1 MWTDENAASAALF
14 DRARAV
20 MPGGST
26 RAAVWLDPY
35 PPYIA
40 RGEGAYVYDVD
51 GTEYLDLTNN
61 LGVLIHG
68 HAHPDVV
75 AAVRSQAGLGSC
87 FALPTESE
95 VDLAELICG
104 RVEGF
109 ERIRFINTGSEA
121 VGLALKIARSFTG
134 RQKIVK
140 LEGVYHGSNDFAE
153 ISNYSTPD
161 DWGNTPAAV
170 PVVRGT
176 PDGVLDAVL
185 VTPANDLAAAEALLT
200 EQADQ
205 IAAVLVDPVPP
216 RAGMQPLAADFVA
229 GLRSLT
235 RSLGILLI
243 YDEVIAFRFGY
254 GGAQTRFGGEPD
266 LTALGKIIGGGYP
279 VGAVAGSAEVMEA
292 TAKNVGSSGTFTANP
307 ITMRAGYASMRLLTP
322 QSFDDL
328 DALGTRIKETANG
341 LLAEAG
347 ITGQVCG
354 TGSIASVYFH
364 DRDVHDYRSY
374 YKQPAEAAAS
384 SAFHLAM
391 LKRGV
396 LIAPT
401 ATCFFSTVVS
411 TSDEDRFLTAFR
423 ESLAE
428 LGESPR

>member
-1 MWTDENAASAALF
+1 MWTDENAASAALY

-68 HAHPDVV
+68 HAHPEVV
-75 AAVRSQAGLGSC
+75 AAVRDQTGLGSC
-87 FALPTESE
+87 FALPTASE

-104 RVEGF
+104 RVAGF

-134 RQKIVK
+134 RSKIVK
-140 LEGVYHGSNDFAE
+140 LEGIYHGSNDFAE

-161 DWGNTPAAV
+161 NWGNTPAAV
-170 PVVRGT
+170 PTVRGT
-176 PDGVLDAVL
+176 PQGLLDSVL
-185 VTPANDLAAAEALLT
+185 VTPTNDLAAAEALL
-200 EQADQ
+200 ADQ
-205 IAAVLVDPVPP
+205 AGEIAAVIVDPVPP
-216 RAGMQPLAADFVA
+216 RAGMQPLDAEFVE
-229 GLRSLT
+229 GLRKIT
-235 RSLGILLI
+235 RELGILLI
-243 YDEVIAFRFGY
+243 YDEVIAFRFGH

-292 TAKNVGSSGTFTANP
+292 TARDVGSSGTFTANP
-307 ITMRAGYASMRLLTP
+307 VTMRAGHASMSLLTP
-322 QSFDDL
+322 ERFQAL
-328 DALGTRIKETANG
+328 DALGERVLAAANG
-341 LLAEAG
+341 LLKEAA

-354 TGSIASVYFH
+354 TGSIASIYFH
-364 DRDVHDYRSY
+364 DRDVRDYRSY
-374 YKQPAEAAAS
+374 YKQPQEAAAS

-401 ATCFFSTVVS
+401 ATCFFSTAV
-411 TSDEDRFLTAFR
+411 TAADEDRFLSAFQDSLKDVR
-423 ESLAE
+423 EALA
-428 LGESPR
+428 

>member
-20 MPGGST
+20 LPGGST

-35 PPYIA
+35 PPYVA

-68 HAHPDVV
+68 HAHPEVV
-75 AAVRSQAGLGSC
+75 AAVREQAAMGSC
-87 FALPTESE
+87 FALPTGSE

-134 RQKIVK
+134 RTKIVK

-153 ISNYSTPD
+153 ISNYSTPEN
-161 DWGNTPAAV
+161 WGNTPAAV
-170 PVVRGT
+170 PTVRGT
-176 PDGVLDAVL
+176 PEGVLDSVL
-185 VTPANDLAAAEALLT
+185 VIPANDLAAAEALLK
-200 EQADQ
+200 EQADDV
-205 IAAVLVDPVPP
+205 AAVLLDPVPP

-235 RSLGILLI
+235 RSLGMLLI
-243 YDEVIAFRFGY
+243 FDEVIAFRFGY

-292 TAKNVGSSGTFTANP
+292 TARDVGSSGTFTANP
-307 ITMRAGYASMRLLTP
+307 VTMRAGHASMRLLTP
-322 QSFDDL
+322 ERFTRL
-328 DALGTRIKETANG
+328 DELGARMMTEANQ

-347 ITGQVCG
+347 VVGQVCG

-364 DRDVHDYRSY
+364 DRDVRDYRSY
-374 YKQPAEAAAS
+374 FKQPEEAAAS

-401 ATCFFSTVVS
+401 ATCFFSTAVS
-411 TSDEDRFLTAFR
+411 AADEDRFLSAFR
-423 ESLAE
+423 DSLQDVRAAAA
-428 LGESPR
+428 

>member
-26 RAAVWLDPY
+26 RAAVWLNPY
-35 PPYIA
+35 PPYVA

-75 AAVRSQAGLGSC
+75 AAVRDQAGLGSC
-87 FALPTESE
+87 FALPTASE
-95 VDLAELICG
+95 VALAELICS
-104 RVEGF
+104 RVAGF

-134 RQKIVK
+134 RSKIVK

-153 ISNYSTPD
+153 ISNYSTPEN
-161 DWGNTPAAV
+161 WGNTPAAV
-170 PVVRGT
+170 PTVRGT
-176 PDGVLDAVL
+176 PAGVLDSVL
-185 VTPANDLAAAEALLT
+185 VTPANDLAAAATLLE
-200 EQADQ
+200 EQASE
-205 IAAVLVDPVPP
+205 IAAVIVDPVPP
-216 RAGMQPLAADFVA
+216 RTGMQPLAAEFVA
-229 GLRSLT
+229 GLRTLT

-292 TAKNVGSSGTFTANP
+292 TAKDVGSSGTFTANP
-307 ITMRAGYASMRLLTP
+307 VTMRAGHASMNLLTP
-322 QSFDDL
+322 ERFAAL
-328 DALGTRIKETANG
+328 DALGERMVSTADG
-341 LLAEAG
+341 LFAEAG
-347 ITGQVCG
+347 INGQVCG
-354 TGSIASVYFH
+354 TGSIASIYFH
-364 DRDVHDYRSY
+364 DREVRDYRSY
-374 YKQPAEAAAS
+374 FKQPAETAAS
-384 SAFHLAM
+384 DAFHLAM

-411 TSDEDRFLTAFR
+411 TADEDRFLNAFR
-423 ESLAE
+423 ESLTEVRDA
-428 LGESPR
+428 L

>member
-1 MWTDENAASAALF
+1 M
-14 DRARAV
+14 
-20 MPGGST
+20 
-26 RAAVWLDPY
+26 
-35 PPYIA
+35 
-40 RGEGAYVYDVD
+40 D

-75 AAVRSQAGLGSC
+75 AAVRAQAGLGSC

-95 VDLAELICG
+95 VELAELICA

-153 ISNYSTPD
+153 ISNYSTPEN
-161 DWGNTPAAV
+161 WGNTPAAV
-170 PVVRGT
+170 PTVKGT
-176 PDGVLDAVL
+176 PEGVLDSVL
-185 VTPANDLAAAEALLT
+185 VTPANDLAAANALLS

-205 IAAVLVDPVPP
+205 IAAVIVDPVPP
-216 RAGMQPLAADFVA
+216 RTGMQPLAAEFIS
-229 GLRSLT
+229 GLRALT

-292 TAKNVGSSGTFTANP
+292 TAKDVGSSGTFTGNP
-307 ITMRAGYASMRLLTP
+307 VTMRAGHASMSLLTP
-322 QSFDDL
+322 ERFADLDDL
-328 DALGTRIKETANG
+328 GDRVMSEANG

-347 ITGQVCG
+347 VTGQVCG

-364 DRDVHDYRSY
+364 DRDVRDYRSY
-374 YKQPAEAAAS
+374 YKQPAEVAAS
-384 SAFHLAM
+384 NAFHLAM

-401 ATCFFSTVVS
+401 ATCFFSTAVS
-411 TSDEDRFLTAFR
+411 AAEEDRFLTAFR

-428 LGESPR
+428 VGDRQA